1 MEKITA
7 TDTHCLTDLLP
18 NKRTYQSLSSRGHDY
33 MLPRIHTERLSATL

>member
-18 NKRTYQSLSSRGHDY
+18 NKRTDQSLSSRGHDY
-33 MLPRIHTERLSATL
+33 MLPRIRTERLSATL